1 MAESIAITE
10 VRLWDQLVGA
20 VAEESNGVIT
30 FEYSPDFVRQGLE
43 ISPFKLPR
51 SRAGPVTFP
60 ELARLEAFGGLPGVL
75 ADALPDR
82 FGNAVI
88 QRYFAN
94 RGEPDRALS
103 PVQKLLYVGE
113 RAMGA
118 LEFRPAIKLPQTPGV
133 RESLEVASLVAEARR
148 IIEGSTDVALPEIM
162 RVGASA
168 GGAKPKAL
176 VLWNRTK
183 GIVRSG
189 FAKPRVGDEQWII
202 KFDGVGEFGAPDPK
216 PQPYNRIESAYA
228 GIAKAAGV
236 ATPETA
242 LLEERRLAHFM
253 VRRFDRAGKS
263 RLHMHTLGGMQHVDY
278 NQPGLFSYE
287 QYLRTVLELNLG
299 YPAIEEAF
307 RRAVFNVAM
316 VNQDD
321 HVKNFAF
328 LMDRTGAWAL
338 APAYDLT
345 YAKGHGFTRTH
356 QMTLGG
362 KAEGITKKDLLALG
376 KEMGIKRDGAHVVEQ
391 VVDARGQWKRHAE
404 EAGVSND
411 LTDRIAAE
419 FPRL

>member
-1 MAESIAITE
+1 MAERVAIAE

-20 VAEESNGVIT
+20 VAEEANGVIT
-30 FEYSPDFVRQGLE
+30 FEYSPDFVGQGLE
-43 ISPFKLPR
+43 ISPFKLPL
-51 SRAGPVTFP
+51 STTGPVTFP
-60 ELARLEAFGGLPGVL
+60 ELARLEAFGGLPGIL

-94 RGEPDRALS
+94 RGEPERALS
-103 PVQKLLYVGE
+103 PVQRLLYVGE

-118 LEFRPAIKLPQTPGV
+118 LEFRPAIRLPQTPAV
-133 RESLEVASLVAEARR
+133 REPLEVASLVAQARR
-148 IIEGSTDVALPEIM
+148 IIEGATDVALPEIM

-176 VLWNRTK
+176 ILWNRVT

-189 FAKPRVGDEQWII
+189 FAKPRPGDEQWII
-202 KFDGVGEFGAPDPK
+202 KFDGVGQLDAPDPK

-228 GIAKAAGV
+228 EIAKAAGV

-253 VRRFDRAGKS
+253 VRRFDRVGKS

-287 QYLRTVLELNLG
+287 QYLRTALQLNLG

-316 VNQDD
+316 DD

-328 LMDRTGAWAL
+328 LMDRAGAWAL

-362 KAEGITKKDLLALG
+362 KAERITKKDLLGLATQ
-376 KEMGIKRDGAHVVEQ
+376 MGIKHNGGHVVQQ
-391 VVDARGQWKRHAE
+391 VVEARERWRRSAE
-404 EAGVSND
+404 EAGVPRG
-411 LTDRIAAE
+411 LTNRIASE

>member
-1 MAESIAITE
+1 MAERVAIAE

-20 VAEESNGVIT
+20 VAEEANGVIT
-30 FEYSPDFVRQGLE
+30 FEYSPDFVGQGLE
-43 ISPFKLPR
+43 ISPFKLPL
-51 SRAGPVTFP
+51 STTGPVTFP
-60 ELARLEAFGGLPGVL
+60 ELARLEAFGGLPGIL

-94 RGEPDRALS
+94 RGEPERALS
-103 PVQKLLYVGE
+103 PVQRLLYVGE

-118 LEFRPAIKLPQTPGV
+118 LEFRPAIRLPQTPAV
-133 RESLEVASLVAEARR
+133 REPLEVASLVAQARR
-148 IIEGSTDVALPEIM
+148 IIEGATDVALPEIM

-176 VLWNRTK
+176 ILWNRVT

-189 FAKPRVGDEQWII
+189 FAKPRPGDEQWII
-202 KFDGVGEFGAPDPK
+202 KFDGVGQLDAPDPK

-228 GIAKAAGV
+228 EIAKAAGV

-253 VRRFDRAGKS
+253 VRRFDRVGKS

-287 QYLRTVLELNLG
+287 QYLRTALQLNLG

-328 LMDRTGAWAL
+328 LMDRAGAWAL

-362 KAEGITKKDLLALG
+362 KAERITKKDLLGLATQ
-376 KEMGIKRDGAHVVEQ
+376 MGIKHNGGHVVQQ
-391 VVDARGQWKRHAE
+391 VVEARERWRRSAE
-404 EAGVSND
+404 EAGVPRG
-411 LTDRIAAE
+411 LTNRIASE

>member
-1 MAESIAITE
+1 MAERVAIAE

-20 VAEESNGVIT
+20 VAEEANGVIT
-30 FEYSPDFVRQGLE
+30 FEYSPDFVGQGLE
-43 ISPFKLPR
+43 ISPFKLPL
-51 SRAGPVTFP
+51 STTGPVTFP
-60 ELARLEAFGGLPGVL
+60 ELARLEAFGGLPGIL

-94 RGEPDRALS
+94 RGEPERALS
-103 PVQKLLYVGE
+103 PVQRLLYVGE

-118 LEFRPAIKLPQTPGV
+118 LEFRPAIRLPQTPAV
-133 RESLEVASLVAEARR
+133 REPLEVASLVAQARR
-148 IIEGSTDVALPEIM
+148 IIEGATDVALPEIM

-176 VLWNRTK
+176 ILWNRVT

-189 FAKPRVGDEQWII
+189 FAKPRPGDEQWII
-202 KFDGVGEFGAPDPK
+202 KFDGVGQLDAPDPK

-228 GIAKAAGV
+228 EIAKAAGV

-253 VRRFDRAGKS
+253 VRRFARVGKS

-287 QYLRTVLELNLG
+287 QYLRTALQLNLG

-328 LMDRTGAWAL
+328 LMDRAGAWAL

-362 KAEGITKKDLLALG
+362 KAERITKKDLLGLATQ
-376 KEMGIKRDGAHVVEQ
+376 MGIKHNGGHVVQQ
-391 VVDARGQWKRHAE
+391 VVEARERWRRSAE
-404 EAGVSND
+404 EAGVPRG
-411 LTDRIAAE
+411 LTNRIASE